1 VALGD
6 ATDERRYSSQ
16 VTDPAPLP
24 SPPHGV
30 SKVDTLTDD
39 ELQRLLQP
47 RRHYIGDV
55 IAGRYKLVESL
66 GTGAMG
72 QVFIAENLGIGRRV
86 AVKMLKPELLA
97 DALFRRRFQRE
108 AEAIGAIEHR
118 NVARFLDLV
127 VGDPTFLVMEYVP
140 GPTLSAVIKAEQRL
154 QPARAVSIA
163 RRLCWGLD
171 AAHAAGVIHRD
182 IKPANVILAPDPE
195 MGEEP
200 KLIDFGLAKV
210 ATPNPEDDLTRSGQ
224 VVGTPH
230 YMSPEQVANRD
241 VSARSDVYSLAAVL
255 FHLVAGRPPFT
266 GDDMQIL
273 YQQVHEVA
281 PPVRRFAPEVP
292 VEIEAV
298 LARALDKD
306 PGRRFASMRELA
318 RVLVVPEQRKSSGSF
333 ASGPPEVTERVRPT
347 APRSA
352 GVRAPWLLAAALV
365 GAGASAGVVRVL
377 RPVQPASP
385 TVLMIGS
392 SPAGAAVEVDG
403 VRQST
408 TTPLAVAG
416 LAPGMHRVKVS
427 HGPASLERQI
437 RVEPAQRQIVE
448 LTLPPSS
455 HPLQVTTAPEEANV
469 FLDGRLVGVTPASI
483 EVIDDD
489 FHELRLERLGF
500 DTAVVPIKPENRDPL
515 LSVQLQ
521 PATQSRGT
529 LMVSSNSP
537 AQVWLD
543 GVFTGL
549 TTPTIGI
556 DLNAGPH
563 LVELRDSAGGR
574 SAPRSFIVRHGETVR
589 LDLIAPGGRTP

>member
-1 VALGD
+1 MGD

-39 ELQRLLQP
+39 ELARLLQP

-55 IAGRYKLVESL
+55 IASRYKLVESL

-72 QVFIAENLGIGRRV
+72 QVFVAENLVIGRRV

-140 GPTLSAVIKAEQRL
+140 GPTLSAALKAEQRL
-154 QPARAVSIA
+154 APARALAIA

-182 IKPANVILAPDPE
+182 IKPANVILAPDAE
-195 MGEEP
+195 TGEEP

-210 ATPNPEDDLTRSGQ
+210 ATTSPEDDLTRSGQ

-241 VSARSDVYSLAAVL
+241 VSARSDVYALAAVL
-255 FHLVAGRPPFT
+255 YHLLAGRPPFT
-266 GDDMQIL
+266 GEDMQIL
-273 YQQVHEVA
+273 YQQVHEPA

-298 LARALDKD
+298 LARALEKD
-306 PGRRFASMRELA
+306 PARRFASMRELA
-318 RVLVVPEQRKSSGSF
+318 RVLVLPNPRKSSGSF
-333 ASGPPEVTERVRPT
+333 ASSAPEVTERVQPT
-347 APRSA
+347 APRRK

-377 RPVQPASP
+377 RPAQPASP
-385 TVLMIGS
+385 TILMIGS
-392 SPAGAAVEVDG
+392 APAGAAVDIDG

-408 TTPLAVAG
+408 TTPLAVTG
-416 LAPGMHRVKVS
+416 LPPGTHRVKVS
-427 HGPASLERQI
+427 RGPASLERQI
-437 RVEPAQRQIVE
+437 RVQADQRQIVE
-448 LTLPPSS
+448 LTLPPSA

-483 EVIDDD
+483 EIIDDD

-500 DTAVVPIKPENRDPL
+500 ETAVVPLKPESRDPQ

-521 PATQSRGT
+521 PATQARGT

-543 GVFTGL
+543 DVFTGL

-556 DLNAGPH
+556 DVAAGAH
-563 LVELRDSAGGR
+563 RVELRDAAGGR
-574 SAPRSFIVRHGETVR
+574 SAPRNVTVRQGETLRVE
-589 LDLIAPGGRTP
+589 LVAPGGRTP